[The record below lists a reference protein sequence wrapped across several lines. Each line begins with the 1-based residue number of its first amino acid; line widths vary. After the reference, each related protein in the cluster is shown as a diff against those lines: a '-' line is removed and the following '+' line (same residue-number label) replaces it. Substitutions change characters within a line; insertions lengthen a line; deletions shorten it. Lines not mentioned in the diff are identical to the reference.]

1 MTVSVEKVEREL
13 KISREDVL
21 REGIRRFLEF
31 ELRRVNAE
39 KAAICTRHGVAS
51 FDELWRRLEEGAIEE
66 AACWEDLTRLEF
78 LELRSDKVVSLLREH
93 TEA

>member
-1 MTVSVEKVEREL
+1 MTVSAEKVEREL
-13 KISREDVL
+13 KISREDLL

-39 KAAICTRHGVAS
+39 KAAICVRHNVTS
-51 FDELWRRLEEGAIEE
+51 FDELWDKLEKGEAEE
-66 AACWEDLTRLEF
+66 ARCWEDLTRLEF

-93 TEA
+93 AGA